1 MFSKSRD
8 RGIHGSSIG
17 ELSGGQQRRIFL
29 ARALAQKPD
38 MYFLDEPFVGVDVA
52 SEEKIIAILKELRD
66 NGKTVVVVHHD
77 LSKASDYFDELILL
91 NKELIEYGI
100 VEKVF
105 QPEVMRRAYNNPFHS
120 ITNMEIKLCINFI
133 EEIIEYEFLQKAL
146 TTSIMVGIIC
156 GVIGC
161 FIILR
166 GMALMGDA
174 ISHAVLPGVALSYM
188 IGINFFFG
196 AVFTGVLTAL
206 GIGFIS
212 QNSRIKNDVSIGI
225 MFTAAFASGIIL
237 ITFMKSS
244 TDLYR
249 ILFGNVLAVRPEEM
263 VTTLIIGV
271 IVLASIYLFY
281 KELLVSSFDPTMAK
295 AYGLPVR
302 VIHYFLMILL
312 TLVTVASLQ
321 TVGIILVVAMLIT
334 PASTAYLFAKNSL
347 WVMLYLSAGIG
358 VLSSILG
365 LYFSYTYNLASG
377 ATIVLAATMLFI
389 LAFIFSPKQGL
400 LWVQIKVFSKRET
413 YLS

>member
-1 MFSKSRD
+1 M
-8 RGIHGSSIG
+8 
-17 ELSGGQQRRIFL
+17 
-29 ARALAQKPD
+29 
-38 MYFLDEPFVGVDVA
+38 M
-52 SEEKIIAILKELRD
+52 
-66 NGKTVVVVHHD
+66 
-77 LSKASDYFDELILL
+77 
-91 NKELIEYGI
+91 
-100 VEKVF
+100 
-105 QPEVMRRAYNNPFHS
+105 
-120 ITNMEIKLCINFI
+120 NFI
-133 EEIIEYEFLQKAL
+133 EGIIQYEFLQKAL

-244 TDLYR
+244 TDLYH
-249 ILFGNVLAVRPEEM
+249 ILFGNVLAVRPSEM
-263 VTTLIIGV
+263 WTTLIIGI
-271 IVLASIYLFY
+271 IVLVSIYVFY

-295 AYGLPVR
+295 AYGLPTR
-302 VIHYFLMILL
+302 VIHYFLMVLL

-334 PASTAYLFAKNSL
+334 PASTAYLLTDRL
-347 WVMLYLSAGIG
+347 WVMIYLSAGIG

-377 ATIVLAATMLFI
+377 ATIVLAATVLFI
-389 LAFIFSPKQGL
+389 LAFLFSPKQGL
-400 LWVQIKVFSKRET
+400 LWRAMRVFKKREM
-413 YLS
+413 YSR